1 MKSKKQLEESKTRIK
16 QETSSFEKEIEKYYK
31 YFGLAK
37 IKDKNKV
44 LRNKE
49 LFNILKTP
57 TKDKGAQVPHMND
70 IQPNCVYQADLIYLP
85 TDPDGSKFAL
95 VVVDVSTGKT
105 DAEPLKERNAEA
117 VLKAIKTIFNRK
129 ILIEPKYILQTDNGS
144 EFKGVFKEYFKNKGI
159 LIRYGKVGRS
169 RQQAYAEAR
178 NKTIGKTLI
187 ERQIAQELITNEFS
201 TEWTEFLPD
210 IIKEINEQQAKKHK
224 QKKLKEQ
231 DPTELRG
238 NSSDGHKSS
247 RFDADPAIAKNT
259 VMYEI

>member
-31 YFGLAK
+31 YSGLAK

-44 LRNKE
+44 LRNQE

-144 EFKGVFKEYFKNKGI
+144 
-159 LIRYGKVGRS
+159 
-169 RQQAYAEAR
+169 
-178 NKTIGKTLI
+178 
-187 ERQIAQELITNEFS
+187 
-201 TEWTEFLPD
+201 
-210 IIKEINEQQAKKHK
+210 
-224 QKKLKEQ
+224 
-231 DPTELRG
+231 
-238 NSSDGHKSS
+238 
-247 RFDADPAIAKNT
+247 
-259 VMYEI
+259 